1 MRKNISKAV
10 WMLVAILC
18 AAFVASCD
26 KYDYLGENPGGS
38 IVEDK
43 CIVANNV
50 FTHSGVVDIAT
61 TRAAIDYNRP
71 DGYLK
76 VTSNHVKSFTYDFE
90 PVNRKYQG
98 FFWVKAYNVNR
109 PRFAKKADIFKNPSW
124 SEKVIG
130 KDSILQVVTFPDGA
144 THDFDIALLETSY
157 YDSDTVMV
165 AGKTFRKCKNEWA
178 HRQLLGADITD
189 LQRDSA
195 DWHAWKVV
203 LKFRYTL
210 SEGPQDNRS
219 VDWTVTMPT
228 VWIAKDGTNPEI
240 PDNDHEIVSYKDGD
254 KGIEIKNDSIAR
266 SWLTL
271 IPKLSNGN
279 DGKPFTVE
287 AFLKFKLIAPE
298 YTIKSVPNF
307 DWKSLTAKASDP
319 VKNGDPRS
327 QGDTIYVQPYM
338 QAFTTYTNLC
348 DAIFVGEFDGA
359 PYYVDKLGKSHMM
372 MDAKWSFADNG
383 WEKSDLEPKDGL
395 KRMLLTS
402 NITGTY
408 LTKKPSAKGEVEL
421 RTGVSGGKKVVKF
434 EYTNLGIKTV
444 KPMLEYWSYA
454 NQTAVY
460 SDGTTADL
468 GEVGVT
474 LYMSVNS
481 PADQTIQVYDW
492 TISDTNPQ
500 LYDPAKEG
508 DPRSEKV
515 ATGTFKVQKYSRVYA
530 TNTNKSEH
538 KFTSHAETSVIF
550 TDSLGKDTQ
559 FKGIELTYADN
570 GSAKTLE
577 DLSEEDDKERKKM
590 TPSVKVT
597 AIGTDSND
605 YSGIVNFWKQKDKE
619 ELIND
624 PNQDYT
630 QTLTYT
636 GNGIWKSSTTITYVW
651 KIKGTET
658 ETIDQDLEWSLSGEA
673 KSQVILDKA
682 EADYVAPINQGNWG
696 AETSSTPQ
704 NYVTLYTSTN
714 TSISE
719 NYTNL
724 TDKYSAKKQ
733 RAVINK
739 TVDGKK
745 IEITML
751 APTGMSFAHK
761 DGSLVN
767 GNRTTTKGGVE
778 YDVWDHSGSVTAT
791 VSSSKGDQ
799 TESSTDVKE
808 VLVKKEIPVDPG
820 NPAWGHPVAFI
831 QATLTYR
838 PYVGSSGQ
846 GAFHKTLAM
855 KFENGILIVTTASF
869 GQEGNW
875 NPYDFTY
882 DEEDFY
888 FFEGKQPAG
897 VTRTIPESA
906 NVNSAALFD
915 SRWKPALVWPDGTGW
930 KYVVDATHFVNMS
943 KQLAETCGIKNFSG
957 KATADVTPYLSYS
970 GTVSADKVLTVKNE
984 SGVAVFRIK

>member
-1 MRKNISKAV
+1 MRKNIKKAV

-26 KYDYLGENPGGS
+26 KYDYLGVNPGGS
-38 IVEDK
+38 IVEK
-43 CIVANNV
+43 ECVVTSNV
-50 FTHSGVVDIAT
+50 FNSDGAVAI
-61 TRAAIDYNRP
+61 TRAAIDYEKP
-71 DGYLK
+71 DGTLR
-76 VTSNHVKSFTYDFE
+76 VVSNHKKSFIYDFE
-90 PVNRKYQG
+90 PIDRKYQG

-130 KDSILQVVTFPDGA
+130 KDSLLQVVTFPDGN

-157 YDSDTVMV
+157 YDTDTVMV
-165 AGKTFRKCKNEWA
+165 GGRTFKKCKNEWSD
-178 HRQLLGADITD
+178 RQLLGADVTD

-203 LKFRYTL
+203 LMFRYTL
-210 SEGPQDNRS
+210 SEGPTDNRV

-228 VWIAKDGTNPEI
+228 VWVAKDGTDPDI
-240 PDNDHEIVSYKDGD
+240 PDNDHEIISYDDGD
-254 KGIEIKNDSIAR
+254 KGIEAINDSTAR
-266 SWLTL
+266 SWLIL
-271 IPKLSNGN
+271 IPKLSNGK
-279 DGKPFTVE
+279 DGTPITVE

-307 DWKSLTAKASDP
+307 DWKSLTAKPSDA
-319 VKNGDPRS
+319 VKNGEQRS
-327 QGDTIYVQPYM
+327 QGDTIFVQPYM
-338 QAFTTYTNLC
+338 QVFTTYTNLC
-348 DAIFVGEFDGA
+348 DAIYTAEYDA
-359 PYYVDKLGKSHMM
+359 KPYYRDKFGKAHVMP
-372 MDAKWSFADNG
+372 DASWSFKDDG

-408 LTKKPSAKGEVEL
+408 LTKKPTAKGEVEL
-421 RTGVSGGKKVVKF
+421 RTGGEGGKKVVKF
-434 EYTNLGIKTV
+434 EYTNFGIKTI
-444 KPMLEYWSYA
+444 KPIQEYWSYA
-454 NQTAVY
+454 TQTAVY
-460 SDGTTADL
+460 SDGTKADL

-500 LYDPAKEG
+500 LYDPSAEG
-508 DPRSEKV
+508 DPRSEEV
-515 ATGTFKVQKYSRVYA
+515 ATGTFKVQKFSRVYA

-550 TDSLGKDTQ
+550 TDSLGKETQ

-577 DLSEEDDKERKKM
+577 QLSEEDDKERKSMK
-590 TPSVKVT
+590 PSIKVT
-597 AIGTDSND
+597 VISTDSED
-605 YSGIVNFWKQKDKE
+605 YSGSVLFWKQKDKE
-619 ELIND
+619 PEEELESWD
-624 PNQDYT
+624 HSESLSYA
-630 QTLTYT
+630 
-636 GNGIWKSSTTITYVW
+636 GNGIWTSTSTITYKW
-651 KIKGTET
+651 KLAGTKT
-658 ETIDQDLEWSLSGEA
+658 ETISQDLEWSISGES
-673 KSQVILDKA
+673 KSQVILN
-682 EADYVAPINQGNWG
+682 EASAPYVTINEGTWSG
-696 AETSSTPQ
+696 ETSSTPQ
-704 NYVTLYTSTN
+704 NFVTLYTKTN
-714 TSISE
+714 TTISE

-724 TDKYSAKKQ
+724 TDKYTAKQQ
-733 RAVINK
+733 RAKVSK
-739 TVDGKK
+739 TVDGKS
-745 IEITML
+745 IEFDLL
-751 APTGMSFAHK
+751 APTGMAIAHK
-761 DGSLVN
+761 DGSLEN
-767 GNRTTTKGGVE
+767 GNRTTTKNGKT
-778 YDVWDHSGSVTAT
+778 YDVWDHTGSVTAT
-791 VSSSKGDQ
+791 VTSNSGNQ
-799 TESSTDVKE
+799 TETATDLKE
-808 VLVKKEIPVDPG
+808 VLVEAAPIEPG

-869 GQEGNW
+869 GQDGNW

-888 FFEGKQPAG
+888 YFEGKQPTG

-906 NVNSAALFD
+906 NINSAALFD

-930 KYVVDATHFVNMS
+930 KYIVDATHFVNMS

-970 GTVSADKVLTVKNE
+970 GSVSADKVLTVKNE
-984 SGVAVFRIK
+984 NGVPVFSIK

>member
-10 WMLVAILC
+10 WMAMFIFC

-124 SEKVIG
+124 EEKVIG

-157 YDSDTVMV
+157 YDTDTVMV
-165 AGKTFRKCKNEWA
+165 AGRTFKKCKNEWSD
-178 HRQLLGADITD
+178 RQLLGADVTD

-228 VWIAKDGTNPEI
+228 VWIAKDGTNPDI

-266 SWLTL
+266 SWLIL
-271 IPKLSNGN
+271 IPTLSNGN
-279 DGKPFTVE
+279 DGTPFTVE

-383 WEKSDLEPKDGL
+383 WEKSDLELKDGL
-395 KRMLLTS
+395 NRMLLTS

-408 LTKKPSAKGEVEL
+408 LTKKPTAKGEVEL

-454 NQTAVY
+454 TQTAVY
-460 SDGTTADL
+460 SDGTKADL

-481 PADQTIQVYDW
+481 PADQTVQVYDW

-500 LYDPAKEG
+500 LYDPSAEG

-515 ATGTFKVQKYSRVYA
+515 ATGSFKIQKYSRVYA

-559 FKGIELTYADN
+559 FKGIELVYADN

-577 DLSEEDDKERKKM
+577 QLSEEDDKERKSMK
-590 TPSVKVT
+590 PSIKVT
-597 AIGTDSND
+597 AIGTDSEN
-605 YSGIVNFWKQKDKE
+605 YSGSVLFWKQKDKE
-619 ELIND
+619 PEEELESWD
-624 PNQDYT
+624 HSESLSYA
-630 QTLTYT
+630 
-636 GNGIWKSSTTITYVW
+636 GNGIWTSTSTITYKW
-651 KIKGTET
+651 KLAGTKT
-658 ETIDQDLEWSLSGEA
+658 ETISQDLEWSISGES
-673 KSQVILDKA
+673 KSQVILN
-682 EADYVAPINQGNWG
+682 EASAPYVTINEGTWSG
-696 AETSSTPQ
+696 ETSSTPQ
-704 NYVTLYTSTN
+704 NFVTLYTKTN
-714 TSISE
+714 TTISE

-724 TDKYSAKKQ
+724 TDKYTAKQQ
-733 RAVINK
+733 RAKVSK
-739 TVDGKK
+739 TVDGKN
-745 IEITML
+745 IEFDLL
-751 APTGMSFAHK
+751 APTGMAIAHK
-761 DGSLVN
+761 DGSLEN
-767 GNRTTTKGGVE
+767 GNRTTTKNGKT
-778 YDVWDHSGSVTAT
+778 YDVWDHTGSVTAT
-791 VSSSKGDQ
+791 VTSNSGNQ
-799 TESSTDVKE
+799 TESATDLKE
-808 VLVKKEIPVDPG
+808 VLVEAAPIEPG

-831 QATLTYR
+831 QASLTYR
-838 PYVGSSGQ
+838 PHVGSSNQ
-846 GAFHKTLAM
+846 GAFHKTLVM

-869 GQEGNW
+869 GQEGYW
-875 NPYDFTY
+875 NPYDFKY

-888 FFEGKQPAG
+888 YFTGKAPEG
-897 VTRTIPESA
+897 VTRTIPETA

-915 SRWKPALVWPDGTGW
+915 SRWKPALISMDGSGW

-984 SGVAVFRIK
+984 NGVPVFSIK